1 MSITIHNVSL
11 KKLIKTITNR
21 YLKSMPDKWFH
32 VYVSSDSINVCWIR
46 SQTDNSMN
54 YSKTFALT
62 DSEIKKLTEWL
73 VVTTGFPKAK
83 ILLEIEA
90 PFNLSLIHI

>member
-1 MSITIHNVSL
+1 
-11 KKLIKTITNR
+11 
-21 YLKSMPDKWFH
+21 MPDKWFH

-90 PFNLSLIHI
+90 PFNNQKGLIDILKGYEMNIVFK